1 MSYTPTT
8 WTTGDTITAS
18 AMNKIEQ
25 GIASAGNVM
34 RGMILAPKDFN
45 SASHMFGAIG
55 YFKQINNR
63 WESMGEGMKVYWFAN
78 QWSSFQVI
86 APPES
91 SGVKVFWAV
100 YAPLLNEVALTFA
113 GDINSTPITVYDSS
127 NSYNGYELTGAAYVV
142 MEAT

>member
-1 MSYTPTT
+1 MAYTPTT

-25 GIASAGNVM
+25 GIANAGNVV
-34 RGMILAPKDFN
+34 RGMVLAPDGFN
-45 SASHMFGAIG
+45 SASHEFGFIG

-63 WESMGEGMKVYWFAN
+63 WESTEGERAVYWVAN

-91 SGVKVFWAV
+91 SGIKVFWAV
-100 YAPLLNEVALTFA
+100 YAPLLNSVTLTFS

-127 NSYNGYELTGAAYVV
+127 GSYNGYELTGAAYVGIF
-142 MEAT
+142 AD